1 MFWHGEKLDHQRN
14 RNTYATVE
22 KCMHNTCV
30 AHYEEMRQEQK
41 CTSKFMPAH
50 YVRHESFA
58 AEVRKEGRNLD
69 RCMLYYCTGSARLG
83 VAHGLSAT
91 QKLLVICLGRMY

>member
-1 MFWHGEKLDHQRN
+1 MCDSRKMQAQHMCRTLRGE
-14 RNTYATVE
+14 E
-22 KCMHNTCV
+22 IG
-30 AHYEEMRQEQK
+30 QEQK

-50 YVRHESFA
+50 YDRHESFA
-58 AEVRKEGRNLD
+58 AEVRKEGMNLD
-69 RCMLYYCTGSARLG
+69 RCMLYYCTGLARLG